1 MNYIEQID
9 EKRNFTDDF
18 NTRLYDL
25 VTDNQVIHQVLS
37 DMLIRQRSL
46 DIPHDLLPDFLLA
59 SDAIQIIKMSD
70 LYPAKD
76 IAQDLLE
83 VDYLSDFEKI
93 VKSQSLVTL
102 YTDLAQL
109 ICDNTTANQYGVI
122 LKIRKI
128 QNDCLIYVLPDIKQ
142 IKSYVKA
149 FEKHDYA
156 YVSFNRNQYENLAFN
171 VYQEYT
177 KYVSLKQMYQSII
190 DAVANKH
197 LAEFD
202 QKILH
207 AIVDEIKMCQR
218 DSIYNAS
225 LSSDVLKQL
234 IVDDQQIAIKKF
246 LNQAPLPLIQNDEVP
261 EPPAI
266 TMLMPKLQFM
276 CRELL
281 LELLGVDDEHVL
293 HENYISDDGI
303 TMIVVADLL
312 AKWVSLHRKEL
323 AQLEDEYNVD
333 ITLLP
338 KSSLKEIAAA
348 LDANIPLHLS
358 SSIGFSPRH

>member
-1 MNYIEQID
+1 M
-9 EKRNFTDDF
+9 TDD
-18 NTRLYDL
+18 
-25 VTDNQVIHQVLS
+25 QVIHQVLS

-46 DIPHDLLPDFLLA
+46 DIPYDLMPNFLLT
-59 SDAIQIIKMSD
+59 SDAIQVIKMSD

-93 VKSQSLVTL
+93 VKSQSFVTL

-109 ICDNTTANQYGVI
+109 ICDNATADQSGVI

-142 IKSYVKA
+142 IKRYVKA
-149 FEKHDYA
+149 FENHDYT
-156 YVSFNRNQYENLAFN
+156 YVSFSQNQYENLAFN
-171 VYQEYT
+171 VYEEYT
-177 KYVSLKQMYQSII
+177 KYVSLKQMYQSMI
-190 DAVANKH
+190 DTVANKH

-202 QKILH
+202 QKILDTI
-207 AIVDEIKMCQR
+207 ADEIETCQR
-218 DSIYNAS
+218 DGIYDAS

-246 LNQAPLPLIQNDEVP
+246 LNQAPFPLIQNGEVS

-266 TMLMPKLQFM
+266 TMLIPKLQFM

-281 LELLGVDDEHVL
+281 LELLLELLGIDDGHVL

-303 TMIVVADLL
+303 TIIVVADLF
-312 AKWVSLHRKEL
+312 AKWVSLHREEL
-323 AQLEDEYNVD
+323 AQPEDKYNID

-358 SSIGFSPRH
+358 SSIGFSPRY